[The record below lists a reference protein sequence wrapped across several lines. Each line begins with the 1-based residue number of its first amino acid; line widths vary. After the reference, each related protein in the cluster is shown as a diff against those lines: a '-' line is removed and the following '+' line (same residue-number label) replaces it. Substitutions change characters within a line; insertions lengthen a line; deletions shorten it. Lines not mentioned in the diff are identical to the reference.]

1 MVMISYSLISEIV
14 RGGTNIIKGLRD
26 ILVEEQVRLENI
38 IKMAEDR
45 MKHAPRGNL
54 KLSKTKDFIQ
64 YYLYDEDDK
73 SASYIS
79 KKENDLVCKLAQKSY
94 DKKVLEL
101 VGKRLSQ
108 IRKITKDYTDD
119 ELERIFLKEHVERQK
134 LIKPVE
140 MLWEQKLI
148 DWKSKEYKR
157 KEFKPDVPVILTEK
171 GERVRSKSEKIMAD
185 YFYRNGIEYKYEC
198 PLYLKGVGIIHPDF
212 TFLSRK
218 NGEEI
223 YWEHNGKVDDP
234 KYARNMVNRINTYEE
249 NGIYAG
255 ERLILTYETEQTILN
270 TSKIEEMVKRYIL

>member
-1 MVMISYSLISEIV
+1 MLA
-14 RGGTNIIKGLRD
+14 
-26 ILVEEQVRLENI
+26 EEQARLENI
-38 IKMAEDR
+38 IKTVCSR
-45 MKHAPRGNL
+45 LKQAPKGNL
-54 KLSKTKDFIQ
+54 KLSKSKDIVQ
-64 YYLYDEDDK
+64 YYLYDEEDK
-73 SASYIS
+73 SVKYIS
-79 KKENDLVCKLAQKSY
+79 KQDLDLVSKLAQKSY
-94 DKKVLEL
+94 DKKISEL
-101 VGKRLSQ
+101 ARKRLSQ
-108 IRKITKDYTDD
+108 ISKIMKDYADD
-119 ELERIFLKEHVERQK
+119 ELEKIFLKEHIERQK

-140 MLWEQKLI
+140 MTWEQKLAE
-148 DWKSKEYKR
+148 WKAIEYKG
-157 KEFKPDVPVILTEK
+157 KEFQPDVPVILTEK